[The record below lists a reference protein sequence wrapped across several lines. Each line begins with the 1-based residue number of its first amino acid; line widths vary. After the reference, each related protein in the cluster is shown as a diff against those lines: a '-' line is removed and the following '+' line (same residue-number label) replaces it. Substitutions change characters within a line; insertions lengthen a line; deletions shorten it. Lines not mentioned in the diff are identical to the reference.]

1 MKKLTKKVALSV
13 ALDALTLVA
22 DQMTPNAD
30 WTFDE
35 VKAKLSEMMVALDKK
50 STSTKPTKAQ
60 QENAEIKEQMLDL
73 LASGEPMRATDVAK
87 ELGLSSGQK
96 ASALLNALEKAGE
109 VVKRPGFSEHN
120 SGLAVDLYGSG
131 DTSLSPSFANTKAY
145 AWLMEHCADYGFILR
160 FPKGKESVTGVIYEA
175 WHFRYV
181 GDPAIAHA
189 IMDNGLC
196 LEEYLAQEKK

>member
-35 VKAKLSEMMVALDKK
+35 VKAKLSEMMASLDKK
-50 STSTKPTKAQ
+50 STNTKPTKAQ

-109 VVKRPGFSEHN
+109 VVK
-120 SGLAVDLYGSG
+120 L
-131 DTSLSPSFANTKAY
+131 
-145 AWLMEHCADYGFILR
+145 
-160 FPKGKESVTGVIYEA
+160 KGEKGATL
-175 WHFRYV
+175 FTLP
-181 GDPAIAHA
+181 DP
-189 IMDNGLC
+189 DD
-196 LEEYLAQEKK
+196 EE

>member
-60 QENAEIKEQMLDL
+60 QENAGVKEQMLDL
-73 LASGEPMRATDVAK
+73 LASGEPMRATEVAK
-87 ELGLSSGQK
+87 ALNLSSGQK
-96 ASALLNALEKAGE
+96 AAALLNALAKDGE
-109 VVKRPGFSEHN
+109 VAKVKGE
-120 SGLAVDLYGSG
+120 
-131 DTSLSPSFANTKAY
+131 
-145 AWLMEHCADYGFILR
+145 
-160 FPKGKESVTGVIYEA
+160 KGVTL
-175 WHFRYV
+175 FTLP
-181 GDPAIAHA
+181 DP
-189 IMDNGLC
+189 DD
-196 LEEYLAQEKK
+196 EE

>member
-35 VKAKLSEMMVALDKK
+35 VKAKLSEMMASLDKK
-50 STSTKPTKAQ
+50 STNAKPTKAQ
-60 QENAEIKEQMLDL
+60 QENAEIKEKMLDL

-96 ASALLNALEKAGE
+96 ASNLLNALVKAGE
-109 VVKRPGFSEHN
+109 AVK
-120 SGLAVDLYGSG
+120 V
-131 DTSLSPSFANTKAY
+131 
-145 AWLMEHCADYGFILR
+145 
-160 FPKGKESVTGVIYEA
+160 KGEKGATL
-175 WHFRYV
+175 FTLP
-181 GDPAIAHA
+181 DP
-189 IMDNGLC
+189 DD
-196 LEEYLAQEKK
+196 EE

>member
-109 VVKRPGFSEHN
+109 VVK
-120 SGLAVDLYGSG
+120 V
-131 DTSLSPSFANTKAY
+131 
-145 AWLMEHCADYGFILR
+145 
-160 FPKGKESVTGVIYEA
+160 KGEKGATL
-175 WHFRYV
+175 FTLP
-181 GDPAIAHA
+181 DP
-189 IMDNGLC
+189 DD
-196 LEEYLAQEKK
+196 EE

>member
-35 VKAKLSEMMVALDKK
+35 VKAKLSEMMASLDKK
-50 STSTKPTKAQ
+50 STSAKPTKAQ

-109 VVKRPGFSEHN
+109 VVK
-120 SGLAVDLYGSG
+120 V
-131 DTSLSPSFANTKAY
+131 
-145 AWLMEHCADYGFILR
+145 
-160 FPKGKESVTGVIYEA
+160 KGEKGATL
-175 WHFRYV
+175 FTLP
-181 GDPAIAHA
+181 DP
-189 IMDNGLC
+189 DD
-196 LEEYLAQEKK
+196 EE

>member
-13 ALDALTLVA
+13 ALDALNLVA

-35 VKAKLSEMMVALDKK
+35 VKEKLSEMMASLDKK
-50 STSTKPTKAQ
+50 SASKPSKAQ
-60 QENAEIKEQMLDL
+60 QENAEIKEAMLNL

-109 VVKRPGFSEHN
+109 VVK
-120 SGLAVDLYGSG
+120 V
-131 DTSLSPSFANTKAY
+131 
-145 AWLMEHCADYGFILR
+145 
-160 FPKGKESVTGVIYEA
+160 KGEKGATL
-175 WHFRYV
+175 FTLP
-181 GDPAIAHA
+181 DP
-189 IMDNGLC
+189 D
-196 LEEYLAQEKK
+196 EE

>member
-1 MKKLTKKVALSV
+1 MKKLPKKVALSV

-35 VKAKLSEMMVALDKK
+35 VKAKLSEMMVSLDKK

-109 VVKRPGFSEHN
+109 VVK
-120 SGLAVDLYGSG
+120 
-131 DTSLSPSFANTKAY
+131 
-145 AWLMEHCADYGFILR
+145 I
-160 FPKGKESVTGVIYEA
+160 KGEKGATL
-175 WHFRYV
+175 FTLP
-181 GDPAIAHA
+181 DP
-189 IMDNGLC
+189 DD
-196 LEEYLAQEKK
+196 EE